1 MAALGRVRID
11 HQPRED
17 RTALRQFAALFILAL
32 ALLVARESPPVQQA
46 SAALTSA
53 LVPIERAL
61 AQAGGA
67 VGSFAEAVGE
77 IQRLRG
83 DNARLRDDVDKL
95 TLENVRLREQ
105 AIAAE
110 QGAKLANA
118 ARAIP
123 FQTVPAPVIARDP
136 SGVLQTVL
144 IGAGSAQGVRP
155 GNVVVSD
162 QGVVGRVSE
171 VGPSYS
177 KVLLVTDPAS
187 TVSAIVQGSRATGIV
202 RGQYGDT
209 LVMEWVLQTEQVA
222 VGDVVI
228 TAGLAVGED
237 LRSLYPKG
245 LVMGTVVALD
255 RAENA
260 AYQRA
265 IVLPAVDLRRLEH
278 VLVVKTPS

>member
-1 MAALGRVRID
+1 MATLGRVRD
-11 HQPRED
+11 RRSTSD
-17 RTALRQFAALFILAL
+17 RTVLRQFALLFIAAL
-32 ALLVARESPPVQQA
+32 ALLVARESAPVRDA
-46 SAALTSA
+46 SRAVTTA
-53 LVPIERAL
+53 LVPLERAL
-61 AQAGGA
+61 AQAGSA
-67 VGSFAEAVGE
+67 LSSVGETLGE
-77 IQRLRG
+77 IQRLRV
-83 DNARLRDDVDKL
+83 DNARQRDEIDRL

-110 QGAKLANA
+110 QAAKLQTA
-118 ARAIP
+118 ARATG
-123 FQTVPAPVIARDP
+123 FETLSAPVIARDP
-136 SGVLQTVL
+136 SGVLQTVML
-144 IGAGSAQGVRP
+144 GAGSDDGVKV
-155 GNVVVSD
+155 GNVVVSE

-209 LVMEWVLQTEQVA
+209 LVMEWILQTETVEI
-222 VGDVVI
+222 GDVVI
-228 TAGLAVGED
+228 TAGLAVGND

-245 LVMGTVVALD
+245 LVIGKVVALD

-260 AYQRA
+260 AYKRA

-278 VLVVKTPS
+278 VLVVKTT